1 MQVTWRTSLIAG
13 GLAAIGASLCCLAP
27 LVLITLGIGGAWVSS
42 LTAMEP
48 YRPYFVGGA
57 FLFLAMAYRKLY
69 HAPQVCGPDNRC
81 TDPSVRNRQK
91 GIFWFVTTLLLSLV
105 AVPWLIP
112 LI

>member
-1 MQVTWRTSLIAG
+1 MAG

-27 LVLITLGIGGAWVSS
+27 LILITLGIGGAWVSN

-48 YRPYFVGGA
+48 YHLYFVGGA

-69 HAPQVCGPDNRC
+69 REPQVCGPDNRC
-81 TDPSVRNRQK
+81 ADPSVRKRQQ
-91 GIFWFVTTLLLSLV
+91 GIFWFVATLLLGLV
-105 AVPWLIP
+105 ALPWLIP